1 MKLSRTSREALLSF
15 GEAAESWGWH
25 QYQGTG
31 SRVDASERDYLKTK
45 EVLEA
50 RILSLE
56 EQNRKLRKGS
66 RIET

>member
-15 GEAAESWGWH
+15 GEAAETWGWY
-25 QYQGTG
+25 QDQGTG
-31 SRVDASERDYLKTK
+31 SSVDASERDYLKTK

-56 EQNRKLRKGS
+56 EQNRKLRKL
-66 RIET
+66 R